1 MKESQRKYLEEYEK
15 YKHIKIEP
23 GSYFVKDRIYL
34 IYDIISVDEEEQIAV
49 LLRNNSTM
57 TKTIH
62 WCRKKLER
70 KETWKN
76 FSIDHYLPQI
86 KV

>member
-23 GSYFVKDRIYL
+23 GTFHVKDRTYL
-34 IYDIISVDEEEQIAV
+34 VYDIISVDEENQVATLQREG
-49 LLRNNSTM
+49 STM
-57 TKTIH
+57 TKTLH

-70 KETWKN
+70 GNK
-76 FSIDHYLPQI
+76 
-86 KV
+86 

>member
-23 GSYFVKDRIYL
+23 GFYFVKDRTYL
-34 IYDIISVDEEEQIAV
+34 VYDIISVDEDKEIAV
-49 LLRNNSTM
+49 LQREDSTM
-57 TKTIH
+57 TKTFH

-70 KETWKN
+70 KET
-76 FSIDHYLPQI
+76 
-86 KV
+86 